1 MRTAKKATGYLFQLL
16 HICSHF
22 CDKIFCSRWQ
32 MQQRGD
38 RLDQGEG
45 HELSCMSA
53 YQLHMYERE
62 RVRKMVLPLLSD
74 TCGHSSDTTG
84 HRRTFGHTRTSNV
97 GHTGHMSSDTSDTSD
112 ICPRTHL
119 RTLSG
124 HCRTASDT
132 PDISDSQG
140 SAGHVPRRHFRL
152 QGMRRHGGCVLNV
165 VAVFSFSSYFYP
177 VVLR

>member
-1 MRTAKKATGYLFQLL
+1 
-16 HICSHF
+16 
-22 CDKIFCSRWQ
+22 

-38 RLDQGEG
+38 RIDQGEG

-119 RTLSG
+119 RTLPG
-124 HCRTASDT
+124 HCSDT
-132 PDISDSQG
+132 V
-140 SAGHVPRRHFRL
+140 GHTGHIGQPGLRSLPHHRHERDQSRCQARRAHAALDWLKSMAHREN
-152 QGMRRHGGCVLNV
+152 RAVL
-165 VAVFSFSSYFYP
+165 
-177 VVLR
+177 